1 MAEERKEEMLFQ
13 DEKLEDAGKKNPVS
27 NGISASD
34 AAMTRR
40 ILLKLDFRC
49 ASVLFLIHICL
60 LQRLTRVL
68 PEFSQSSPS
77 SSFAPSSIARMLGMR
92 RHTA

>member
-1 MAEERKEEMLFQ
+1 MVFQ

-40 ILLKLDFRC
+40 ILLKLDFRY
-49 ASVLFLIHICL
+49 AAIVYSKYLNVY
-60 LQRLTRVL
+60 
-68 PEFSQSSPS
+68 
-77 SSFAPSSIARMLGMR
+77 GGD
-92 RHTA
+92 